1 MSKYKDD
8 DEDANDEGK
17 GSYEAAGGWRRR
29 KLDHYRLQHKALNNR
44 KREAKLQR
52 AHCGW
57 DGVKNLC

>member
-1 MSKYKDD
+1 MSKYIDD
-8 DEDANDEGK
+8 DEDANDEEK
-17 GSYEAAGGWRRR
+17 GSYGGWREKR